1 MTAQPAD
8 MFSELKAEIAAAR
21 GRVELVTWLFG
32 VGVVAT
38 IAMSAV
44 FRYVG

>member
-1 MTAQPAD
+1 MAQSSD
-8 MFSELKAEIAAAR
+8 MFRELRAEIAAVR
-21 GRVELVTWLFG
+21 GRVELVTWMSG

-38 IAMSAV
+38 VAMSAV

>member
-1 MTAQPAD
+1 MAQSPD
-8 MFSELKAEIAAAR
+8 MFGELKAEIVGVRA
-21 GRVELVTWLFG
+21 RVELVTWMFG

-38 IAMSAV
+38 IAISAV

>member
-1 MTAQPAD
+1 MAQSPD
-8 MFSELKAEIAAAR
+8 MLRELKAEIAAVR
-21 GRVELVTWLFG
+21 GRVELVTWMFG

-38 IAMSAV
+38 IAMAAV

>member
-1 MTAQPAD
+1 MAQAPD
-8 MFSELKAEIAAAR
+8 MFRELKTEIAAVR

-38 IAMSAV
+38 VAMSVV